1 MKLSKELIKRG
12 SLALLIGLTLTGC
25 ASSPSDSE
33 SLTNEAS
40 YSQSSSITSSTDSS
54 SSVEVPQEVITTPV
68 SVPAPTSASIPTY
81 SGNQLITLNNNLVEF
96 DTLGTTPNLNLNGL
110 DQYGRATGATAV
122 LDASHQRSSE
132 SRTSI
137 DAYVPGYQSE
147 KVTFNGKTNWAYNR
161 SHLVAYTLWS
171 GDFTINGQDV
181 NTNEGDIDI
190 TENLVAG
197 TRQLNVGDT
206 GMTEYEER
214 IRTALER
221 GDTVQYR
228 VTPYYQGSELV
239 PRGVQ
244 LEAKSNSLEFNVFI
258 FNVGDG
264 FDINYQD
271 GSITLTSGSVAS
283 EPVQSA
289 PSQEPVQAPTPVTPT
304 GQTAYTTATGSK
316 YHLDPNCRGLSN
328 ANSVIQTTVD
338 QELAKGHELCGYED

>member
-12 SLALLIGLTLTGC
+12 SLALMIGLTLTGC
-25 ASSPSDSE
+25 ASNPSDSE
-33 SLTNEAS
+33 SSTTKEAS
-40 YSQSSSITSSTDSS
+40 YSQTSSVTSSTESS
-54 SSVEVPQEVITTPV
+54 ISVEVPQEVISTPV
-68 SVPAPTSASIPTY
+68 SVPAPTSANIPTY
-81 SGNQLITLNNNLVEF
+81 NGSQLITLNNNLVEF
-96 DTLGTTPNLNLNGL
+96 DTLGTTPYLNLNGL

-122 LDASHQRSSE
+122 LDANHQRSSE

-171 GDFTINGQDV
+171 GDFTINSQDI
-181 NTNEGDIDI
+181 NTDEGDIDI

-214 IRTALER
+214 IRTALGR

-228 VTPYYQGSELV
+228 VTPYYQGTELV

-271 GSITLTSGSVAS
+271 GSITQTSGSVAS
-283 EPVQSA
+283 TPVQSA
-289 PSQEPVQAPTPVTPT
+289 PATVQEPTQVVPT

-338 QELAKGHELCGYED
+338 QEVANGHELCGYED